1 MSNVNRNKAENL
13 LDEWRHGDTAAGRLS
28 CFGSAELANQQKI
41 SHGVRRQFSWITDSI
56 RQQVH
61 FNTKIG
67 IGKFVAEQILVRN

>member
-41 SHGVRRQFSWITDSI
+41 SHVVRRQFSWITDSI

-67 IGKFVAEQILVRN
+67 I